1 MHSRR
6 NWSRSL
12 IARSV
17 GHTFRQAQAVSVRG
31 EITMNEDSCDINDVT
46 RAASDL
52 VAFGCQIGAT
62 QLYDCFTQ
70 LKFGEIVSAYANEII
85 RAVDEG
91 VISAKQGLQELKVEY
106 ADLSEKV
113 LFYAQNGIGVAA
125 GVMQIQTG
133 TITMG
138 QRRGLNLPLGVAY
151 YAHGINN
158 IYEGLGNIYNGPGN
172 IGVTGPT
179 RQLYQNYLGKNDGN
193 ISYYSADLSLSIIG
207 IFRLT
212 RKANST
218 ELFIRDP
225 LNYEHAYNQMGKL
238 ALAFEALIN
247 SLTIK
252 SMTDEDNTNTPKTN

>member
-1 MHSRR
+1 
-6 NWSRSL
+6 
-12 IARSV
+12 
-17 GHTFRQAQAVSVRG
+17 
-31 EITMNEDSCDINDVT
+31 MNEDSCDINDVT

-62 QLYDCFTQ
+62 QLYDSFSQ
-70 LKFGEIVSAYANEII
+70 LKFGEIVSSYANEII

-91 VISAKQGLQELKVEY
+91 VISAKQGLQELKAEY
-106 ADLSEKV
+106 ADLSEKI
-113 LFYAQNGIGVAA
+113 LFYTQNGIGVAA

-138 QRRGLNLPLGVAY
+138 QRRGINLPLGMAY

-158 IYEGLGNIYNGPGN
+158 IYEGLGNIYNGPGKE
-172 IGVTGPT
+172 GVTGPT
-179 RQLYQNYLGKNDGN
+179 RQLYQYYLGKNKGN

-207 IFRLT
+207 LFRLT

-225 LNYEHAYNQMGKL
+225 MNYEFAYNQMGKL
-238 ALAFEALIN
+238 ALAFEALT
-247 SLTIK
+247 STLTIK
-252 SMTDEDNTNTPKTN
+252 SMTDKDNTNTSTTN